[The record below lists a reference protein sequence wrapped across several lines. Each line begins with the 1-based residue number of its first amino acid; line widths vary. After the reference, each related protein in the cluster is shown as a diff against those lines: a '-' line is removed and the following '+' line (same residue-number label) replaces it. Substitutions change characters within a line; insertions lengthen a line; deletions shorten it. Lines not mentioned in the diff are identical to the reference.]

1 MLSMIN
7 GREIETPKEIESR
20 YPKCK
25 YILTDFTDLNDIRG
39 HLYAVSDDTGTF
51 NELCGLSDELADN
64 GVNCCILGEYAEGGM
79 IGVLSESGR

>member
-39 HLYAVSDDTGTF
+39 HLYAVSDDAGTF

-79 IGVLSESGR
+79 IGVLREAGR